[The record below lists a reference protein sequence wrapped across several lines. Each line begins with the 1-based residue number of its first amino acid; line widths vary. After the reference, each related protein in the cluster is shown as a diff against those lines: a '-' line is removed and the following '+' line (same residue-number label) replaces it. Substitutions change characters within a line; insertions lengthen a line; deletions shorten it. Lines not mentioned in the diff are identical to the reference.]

1 MLEAPKM
8 AKRHRTRPRTR
19 RGVEA
24 ARRAPAP
31 RVDRDEAPV
40 ARSATHRPSRS
51 SRTGYSR
58 AAGAPSATLER
69 AAMIER
75 SFISKDFRRLALV
88 VGISVALL
96 IVAGI
101 LENVV
106 IK

>member
-1 MLEAPKM
+1 M

-19 RGVEA
+19 RGIEA
-24 ARRAPAP
+24 ARRTSAP
-31 RVDRDEAPV
+31 RVERDETPV
-40 ARSATHRPSRS
+40 ARSAAHRPSRS
-51 SRTGYSR
+51 SRTGYAR

-75 SFISKDFRRLALV
+75 GFISKDFRRLALV
-88 VGISVALL
+88 VGLAVALL
-96 IVAGI
+96 IVAGV